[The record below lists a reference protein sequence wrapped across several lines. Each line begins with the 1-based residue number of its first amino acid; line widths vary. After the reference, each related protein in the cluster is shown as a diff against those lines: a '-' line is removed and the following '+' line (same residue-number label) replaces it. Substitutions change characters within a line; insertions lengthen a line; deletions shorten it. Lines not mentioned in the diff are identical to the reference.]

1 MSYHVVEHMTFIV
14 LGYAA
19 AQKVLLINSFF
30 LPLFV
35 FAEVCAV
42 DCGSHGV
49 CIGGSCRCEE
59 GWTGS
64 VCDLKA
70 CHPRCT
76 EHGTCKDGKCEC
88 HQGWTGEHCTVGKT
102 NDHQYVGI
110 FTTWPKECEYPLF
123 NRFGSLIQVNFRL
136 LQNYSVPVYKANLIK
151 KLCLVWKNLTCL
163 HKAQTWTSLNTFGIN
178 LGGPITQNQ
187 HLTLQISLVSELEQI
202 PQPYAKI

>member
-1 MSYHVVEHMTFIV
+1 MLPRCRTHDLYSPS
-14 LGYAA
+14 LCCSPD
-19 AQKVLLINSFF
+19 QKVSLIFS
-30 LPLFV
+30 PLFV

-88 HQGWTGEHCTVGKT
+88 HQGWTGEHCTVGKI
-102 NDHQYVGI
+102 NNHQYVSI
-110 FTTWPKECEYPLF
+110 YTTWPKEHEYPVF
-123 NRFGSLIQVNFRL
+123 NRFGSLIQVNFRGL
-136 LQNYSVPVYKANLIK
+136 FCTRMSVPVYKANSIK
-151 KLCLVWKNLTCL
+151 KLCLVWKNLISL
-163 HKAQTWTSLNTFGIN
+163 HKAQT
-178 LGGPITQNQ
+178 
-187 HLTLQISLVSELEQI
+187 
-202 PQPYAKI
+202 